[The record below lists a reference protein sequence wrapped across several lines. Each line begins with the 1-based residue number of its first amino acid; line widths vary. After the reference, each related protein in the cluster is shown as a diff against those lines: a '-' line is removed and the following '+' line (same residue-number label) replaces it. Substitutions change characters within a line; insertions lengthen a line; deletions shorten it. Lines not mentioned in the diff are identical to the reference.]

1 MITEYDHAAIKCRLQ
16 IKCVQNEKSA
26 YLQMQ
31 SKTFMRH
38 TRHFWILNNRNVKL
52 VVGDYWWSATW
63 PNPSVCSW
71 ASCDMIIKA
80 CSAVGNNCF
89 EISSFVINTTLNS
102 TCCFLWGFIMA
113 FVWVDKEKECQVS
126 NVRGRGAYNTSVA
139 PWTYLDPAQL
149 CLVKVLFPSNYF
161 GF

>member
-1 MITEYDHAAIKCRLQ
+1 MFYLSTFIFECSIVITEYDHAGIKWLQ

-31 SKTFMRH
+31 SKTFMSH

-52 VVGDYWWSATW
+52 VVGEYWRSATR

-80 CSAVGNNCF
+80 CSAVGNKCF
-89 EISSFVINTTLNS
+89 EISSFVINTILN
-102 TCCFLWGFIMA
+102 
-113 FVWVDKEKECQVS
+113 
-126 NVRGRGAYNTSVA
+126 A
-139 PWTYLDPAQL
+139 PCTYLDPAQL
-149 CLVKVLFPSNYF
+149 CYCFQVTTLVSSNGVTHYQVEVERWMF
-161 GF
+161 FARELIDV